1 MGAGIR
7 LKQVLRNKNMTIKQL
22 SELSGVSL
30 NTLYS
35 ITKRDSEN
43 IDPIILDRITEALSI
58 SHDDFWGYSKLR
70 VKKIP
75 FSSIDPAL
83 LVEQSSENQEMEA
96 FNDYL
101 NGLGYHAVIELSPDN
116 PNGLWTIYDSRS
128 DKKYTVSAD
137 TLDKLMHS
145 INSFAKFQIVTAL
158 SNAELQESE

>member
-35 ITKRDSEN
+35 ITKRDSES
-43 IDPIILDRITEALSI
+43 IDPVILTRITEALSI
-58 SHDDFWGYSKLR
+58 SNDDFWGYSKMR
-70 VKKIP
+70 VKKVP
-75 FSSIDPAL
+75 FSSIDQSL
-83 LVEQSSENQEMEA
+83 FVEMSSEAQEMEA
-96 FNDYL
+96 FSDYL

-116 PNGLWTIYDSRS
+116 PNGLWTIYDRRS

-145 INSFAKFQIVTAL
+145 INSFAKFQIVTVL